1 MSIFK
6 ALKWYYRNTASSMLL
21 VLLLGAC
28 AFADFLARFKMD
40 IANRK
45 FASMDEHAWS
55 DFLNWQRGESLA
67 AVRALQGENES
78 GEEGAD

>member
-1 MSIFK
+1 
-6 ALKWYYRNTASSMLL
+6 
-21 VLLLGAC
+21 
-28 AFADFLARFKMD
+28 
-40 IANRK
+40 
-45 FASMDEHAWS
+45 MDEHAWS